1 MNDSGLK
8 IKISLATEELRK
20 GIDNAKKQV
29 NSFKEQVAK
38 ASKNVDDNFKAIGQ
52 GINGALKGVGVAVG
66 AAAASLV
73 ALGASTT
80 EYRNEQAK
88 LVSAFE
94 SAGAGAD
101 TAKNTYNDLF
111 RVLGDSG
118 QAVEAANHLGK
129 LTTEEKALSEWT
141 NICQGVYAEFGDSLA
156 LEGLTEAVNHT
167 AKLGEVQGT
176 LADALEWSGVNVD
189 TFNES
194 LSACNTEAE
203 REKLIRE
210 TLSGMYS
217 ESAANYEKNNAQLL
231 AQNEAQARLQ
241 ETTAKLGEKMQPVIT
256 AFTNFANDALAAV
269 MPYISDLADKA
280 VPKLQEVLEKAGE
293 STGKI
298 MGFITD
304 NWDIIVTIA
313 AIIGG
318 ITTAIGLYNVV
329 AAIKAAMAAAEV
341 TTVWGLVAAYTA
353 QAAAMIVALAPY
365 LLIVAAIAAVI
376 AIIVLCVKHWDTI
389 KEATAKA
396 FEAIKNAVQVAIDF
410 IIGLFQKIIS
420 WVLENWQGLLLFLVN
435 PFAGAFKLI
444 YDNCEGFRN
453 FIDNLVKVIRDFFVV
468 TLWENGIKKAFSSV
482 GTFFKDVFQK
492 GADGIKK
499 AFSSIGSFFSGVW
512 SNIKNIFSSVGSAIA
527 TGITGAVKGAVNKV
541 LSFATNTINKFI
553 SAINAAIGIINAI
566 PGVNIRKLSKLSVPQ
581 LAKGGIVDSAT
592 LAVIGERGKEA
603 VVPLENNTEWLDMLE
618 ARLNKGSNQPI
629 ILQVDGKTF
638 AQIAVSSINDLT
650 TLTGSLPLKLA

>member
-52 GINGALKGVGVAVG
+52 GVTNAVKGVSVAVG

-129 LTTEEKALSEWT
+129 LTTEEQALSEWT
-141 NICQGVYAEFGDSLA
+141 TICQGVYAEFGDSLA

-194 LSACNTEAE
+194 LAACNTEAE

-293 STGKI
+293 SIGKI

-318 ITTAIGLYNVV
+318 ITTAIGLYNAV
-329 AAIKAAMAAAEV
+329 AAIKAAMAALEV

-396 FEAIKNAVQVAIDF
+396 FEAIKEAVQVAIDF
-410 IIGLFQKIIS
+410 IIELFKKIIS
-420 WVLENWQGLLLFLVN
+420 WVADNWQGLLLFLVN

-444 YDNCEGFRN
+444 YDNCEGFKNIVDNATQAIKN
-453 FIDNLVKVIRDFFVV
+453 FFQK
-468 TLWENGIKKAFSSV
+468 LWEG
-482 GTFFKDVFQK
+482 
-492 GADGIKK
+492 
-499 AFSSIGSFFSGVW
+499 
-512 SNIKNIFSSVGSAIA
+512 IKNIFSKVGSWFSEKFQQAVDGIKRVFSSITSFFSNTWSKIKSIFTSVGSAIGDA
-527 TGITGAVKGAVNKV
+527 ISGAVKGAINKV
-541 LSFATNTINKFI
+541 LSFATKTINNFI
-553 SAINAAIGIINAI
+553 SAINTAIGIINAI

-638 AQIAVSSINDLT
+638 GQIAVSSINDLT

>member
-38 ASKNVDDNFKAIGQ
+38 ASKDVDSKFQAIGQ
-52 GINGALKGVGVAVG
+52 GITSAVKGVGVAVG

-73 ALGASTT
+73 ALGASTA

-94 SAGAGAD
+94 SAGASAE
-101 TAKNTYNDLF
+101 TAKSTYNDLY

-141 NICQGVYAEFGDSLA
+141 TICQGVYAEFGDSLA

-167 AKLGEVQGT
+167 AKLGEVQGS

-194 LSACNTEAE
+194 LAACNTEAE

-210 TLSGMYS
+210 TLSGMYT
-217 ESAANYEKNNAQLL
+217 ESAANYEKNNAQIL

-269 MPYISDLADKA
+269 MPYISDLADA
-280 VPKLQEVLEKAGE
+280 AIPKLQEVLGTAGE
-293 STGKI
+293 TIGKVMSYI
-298 MGFITD
+298 KD
-304 NWDIIVTIA
+304 NWGMITTIA

-318 ITTAIGLYNVV
+318 ITAAIGLYNIV

-396 FEAIKNAVQVAIDF
+396 WEAICDAVQVAIDWV
-410 IIGLFQKIIS
+410 IGLFNKIIGF
-420 WVLENWQGLLLFLVN
+420 VKDNWQGLLLLLVN

-444 YDNCEGFRN
+444 YDNCEGFKN
-453 FIDNLVKVIRDFFVV
+453 IVDNATQAIKQFFQN
-468 TLWENGIKKAFSSV
+468 LWEGIKNIFSKVGSWFSEKFQQAVDGVKRAFSTV
-482 GTFFKDVFQK
+482 TG
-492 GADGIKK
+492 
-499 AFSSIGSFFSGVW
+499 FFSGIW
-512 SNIKNIFSSVGSAIA
+512 SNIKSIFSSVGSAIA
-527 TGITGAVKGAVNKV
+527 NGITGAVKGAINKV

-566 PGVNIRKLSKLSVPQ
+566 PGVNIKKLSKLSVPQ
-581 LAKGGIVDSAT
+581 LAKGGVVDSAT

-618 ARLNKGSNQPI
+618 ARLNKNSNQPI

-638 AQIAVSSINDLT
+638 AQIAISSINDLT
-650 TLTGSLPLKLA
+650 AQTGSLPLKLA

>member
-38 ASKNVDDNFKAIGQ
+38 ASKDVDSKFQAIGQ
-52 GINGALKGVGVAVG
+52 GINTAVKGVGVAVG

-94 SAGAGAD
+94 SAGASAT
-101 TAKNTYNDLF
+101 TAKDTYNDLY

-118 QAVEAANHLGK
+118 QAVEAAQHLGK
-129 LTTEEKALSEWT
+129 LTNEEQALSEWT
-141 NICQGVYAEFGDSLA
+141 TICQGIYSEFGASLP
-156 LEGLTEAVNHT
+156 LESLTEAVNHSS
-167 AKLGEVQGT
+167 KLGEVQGS

-194 LSACNTEAE
+194 LAACNTEAE

-210 TLSGMYS
+210 TLSGMYT
-217 ESAANYEKNNAQLL
+217 ESAANYEKNNAQIL

-269 MPYISDLADKA
+269 MPYISDMADKV
-280 VPKLQEVLEKAGE
+280 VPKLEEVLGKAGE
-293 STGKI
+293 KI
-298 MGFITD
+298 SEIIGYITD
-304 NWDIIVTIA
+304 NWELILTIA
-313 AIIGG
+313 GVIGG
-318 ITTAIGLYNVV
+318 ITAAIGLYNAV
-329 AAIKAAMAAAEV
+329 AAIKAAMAALEV
-341 TTVWGLVAAYTA
+341 TTVWGLVAAYAA
-353 QAAAMIVALAPY
+353 QAAAMIVAIAPY
-365 LLIVAAIAAVI
+365 ILIVAAIAAVI

-389 KEATAKA
+389 KETVVKVAKQIWEKVKEMA
-396 FEAIKNAVQVAIDF
+396 DKVGQFFSDLWKGIKN
-410 IIGLFQKIIS
+410 
-420 WVLENWQGLLLFLVN
+420 
-435 PFAGAFKLI
+435 
-444 YDNCEGFRN
+444 
-453 FIDNLVKVIRDFFVV
+453 
-468 TLWENGIKKAFSSV
+468 TFSSI
-482 GTFFKDVFQK
+482 GSWFSDKFKQA
-492 GADGIKK
+492 ADGIKK
-499 AFSSIGSFFSGVW
+499 AFSSIGSFFSNVW
-512 SNIKNIFSSVGSAIA
+512 SNIKSIFSSVGSAIA
-527 TGITGAVKGAVNKV
+527 SAISGAVKGAINKV

-553 SAINAAIGIINAI
+553 SAINTAIGIINAI
-566 PGVNIRKLSKLSVPQ
+566 PGVNIKKLSKLSVPQ
-581 LAKGGIVDSAT
+581 LAQGGIVDSAT

-618 ARLNKGSNQPI
+618 ARLNKGGNKPI

-638 AQIAVSSINDLT
+638 AQIAISTINDLT
-650 TLTGSLPLKLA
+650 TQTGSLPLKLA